1 MAFRPSKR
9 PSTPATRREQRKAS
23 GNAALNAGR
32 YQGIPSYNE
41 EPDPVPRFSSRSGGM
56 TPFGGLVDA
65 FTGKDYSK
73 EGKKQEFLQYMR
85 DTASR
90 TPPPTNRFR
99 DADKVSMNRYYATNR
114 DIKEGLA
121 TAPVLSTKIGSSGLT
136 RGPLGADPFAPIRDA
151 RGYVPYREPTSFVP
165 SNPVSDLTRKG
176 IASIGNVWKKN
187 PLISSG
193 PRNSGS
199 LLRDVVNYLPNV
211 GMNLLGSLP
220 GGTMTAVGGLTD
232 ALVPGLNENTRNNIA
247 EGIMEMLESSVGY
260 GGGYRNILNR
270 SNMNKYR
277 LSSALDKSKGT
288 AGGGSLSAP
297 TVKTLTDAEKAGD
310 KILDLGPGVRNRDV
324 QVLTGKPLDD
334 SSFVYQRKRGYDRD
348 NVLGDPDYLYDPSLR
363 ALDEEEAIRKAIAS
377 RKNLDM
383 TKEGVAA
390 RARAILEGV
399 DPKTVY
405 RGTSAFKSGN
415 RRVDNFPGMY
425 ANTNSAVARTYGDTE
440 EFLFMNNP
448 KKGGLIVDADGQPY
462 FDISAN
468 SRTSYKGGQNQPLG
482 NYMESD
488 WAKNTNEILAK
499 IQQDARDIRYFN
511 PESLVME
518 NIIDPIIIPKYG
530 TKYLQGDNY
539 ITLDKSTLK
548 RPTAL
553 MLEQF
558 KKLSGFDYRS
568 GGIVSLLK

>member
-1 MAFRPSKR
+1 MA
-9 PSTPATRREQRKAS
+9 STTASRREQRKAS

-114 DIKEGLA
+114 DIKERLGPYTDPPFSLFDRVQEKDFGMYGSAANELA
-121 TAPVLSTKIGSSGLT
+121 NSTMRK
-136 RGPLGADPFAPIRDA
+136 P
-151 RGYVPYREPTSFVP
+151 FVP
-165 SNPVSDLTRKG
+165 SNPVNDLTRKG

-232 ALVPGLNENTRNNIA
+232 ALVPGLNENTRNNIG
-247 EGIMEMLESSVGY
+247 EGIMAMLESSVGY

-277 LSSALDKSKGT
+277 KSPSLSSA
-288 AGGGSLSAP
+288 
-297 TVKTLTDAEKAGD
+297 
-310 KILDLGPGVRNRDV
+310 
-324 QVLTGKPLDD
+324 
-334 SSFVYQRKRGYDRD
+334 
-348 NVLGDPDYLYDPSLR
+348 
-363 ALDEEEAIRKAIAS
+363 IRKG
-377 RKNLDM
+377 
-383 TKEGVAA
+383 KE
-390 RARAILEGV
+390 
-399 DPKTVY
+399 TVG
-405 RGTSAFKSGN
+405 GT
-415 RRVDNFPGMY
+415 
-425 ANTNSAVARTYGDTE
+425 
-440 EFLFMNNP
+440 
-448 KKGGLIVDADGQPY
+448 
-462 FDISAN
+462 
-468 SRTSYKGGQNQPLG
+468 
-482 NYMESD
+482 
-488 WAKNTNEILAK
+488 
-499 IQQDARDIRYFN
+499 
-511 PESLVME
+511 
-518 NIIDPIIIPKYG
+518 
-530 TKYLQGDNY
+530 
-539 ITLDKSTLK
+539 
-548 RPTAL
+548 
-553 MLEQF
+553 
-558 KKLSGFDYRS
+558 
-568 GGIVSLLK
+568 